1 MQKTALPAWFGDS
14 RIEASA
20 DVVIVGNGI
29 AGLTAAI
36 EARRFA
42 PESTILVLTE
52 QCYPTIH
59 TPALRQVLSG
69 RVSRSQLLAY
79 PEGTEQARG
88 IKVGIARVEVI
99 DAVERRLLVAG
110 GGVVHYGIL
119 LLATGSVARGL
130 PEGLPGAALDGVLTL
145 HRLPD
150 YLDVRRRLR
159 EVREVAVI
167 GGGVHGAETVMS
179 LLHIGKRVHWFIR
192 GSYCLPRLLNRVAA
206 ELVLRHVERAGALVH
221 LESEVIGFVGRVG
234 ELAGVA
240 TADGRVIPAQLAL
253 VCTGTRPALDLAT
266 RSTLPLVYEEQ
277 QGILVDGR
285 LCTSVPGILAAGDVA
300 AWRHPLSGFYRSQPS
315 WHAAVL
321 QGRVAAAT
329 MTGQVVT
336 QVSEVIG
343 APWQATRLGS
353 LSILAVGD
361 PLAEAAEVK
370 VLTRHGKQSYHRL
383 ALVGDR
389 LVGYLALG
397 KAQPDAL
404 AIKRLIDEAL
414 PVGVIQDALL
424 RGDFDARA
432 YFAQLRSSKL
442 YTLTAPGRL
451 AERTLATSRCAPPLS
466 PPLGTTPAVAGWQ
479 APPQGGEPFLQGSVS
494 RRRPQTEPLRRLI
507 PAQHGAN
514 VANAAG
520 SGALADL
527 DSWAGGLEPEPL
539 PRRLSLPASL
549 SQPNPR
555 PLRYCR

>member
-1 MQKTALPAWFGDS
+1 MRKTALPAWFGDS
-14 RIEASA
+14 RIQASA
-20 DVVIVGNGI
+20 DIVIVGNGI

-42 PESTILVLTE
+42 PDATILVLTE

-69 RVSRSQLLAY
+69 KVGRSQLLAY

-88 IKVGIARVEVI
+88 IKVGVARVEVI
-99 DAVERRLLVAG
+99 DAVEQRLLVAR
-110 GGVVHYGIL
+110 GGVVHYGVL

-130 PEGLPGAALDGVLTL
+130 PKDLPGAALDGVLTL

-159 EVREVAVI
+159 EVRDVAVI

-179 LLHIGKRVHWFIR
+179 LLHLGKRVHWFIR
-192 GSYCLPRLLNRVAA
+192 GSYCLPRLLNRAAA
-206 ELVLRHVERAGALVH
+206 ELVLRHVEQAGALVH
-221 LESEVIGFVGRVG
+221 LESEVIGFLGSVG

-240 TADGRVIPAQLAL
+240 TADGRVVPAQLAL
-253 VCTGTRPALDLAT
+253 ICTGTRPALDLAA
-266 RSTLPLVYEEQ
+266 RSTLPLVYDEK
-277 QGILVDGR
+277 QGILVDER
-285 LCTSVPGILAAGDVA
+285 LCTSVPAILAAGDVA
-300 AWRHPLSGFYRSQPS
+300 AWRHPLSGSYRSQPS

-329 MTGQVVT
+329 MTGQMIAP
-336 QVSEVIG
+336 VSGVIG

-361 PLAEAAEVK
+361 PLAEEAEVK

-383 ALVGDR
+383 ALAGDR
-389 LVGYLALG
+389 LIGYLALG
-397 KAQPDAL
+397 RAQPDAL

-414 PVGVIQDALL
+414 PVAAIQDALL
-424 RGDFDARA
+424 RGDFDARS
-432 YFAQLRSSKL
+432 YFVRLRSSKL

-451 AERTLATSRCAPPLS
+451 AERTLATSRCAPSLS
-466 PPLGTTPAVAGWQ
+466 PPLGTTAAVAGWQ
-479 APPQGGEPFLQGSVS
+479 EPPQGGKPFLQGSVS

-507 PAQHGAN
+507 PAQHGTNAT
-514 VANAAG
+514 NAAG
-520 SGALADL
+520 SGSLADP
-527 DSWAGGLEPEPL
+527 DSWTGRPEHEL
-539 PRRLSLPASL
+539 WPRRLALPASL

-555 PLRYCR
+555 SLRCCQ